1 MLTCRS
7 VEILDGAAMI
17 MFLKMLLHPPFWRRK
32 VVLNWRLQDGI
43 VAWTICY
50 KLFAL
55 DWRHGSSSSLL
66 SLMLTVSPVRRKRSW
81 NTDQVLDILVEYD
94 WQNRGVGETNSIFLA
109 ARPDLI
115 VGHNHL
121 PILGEV
127 DVKLKHLSS
136 PDWLDTNHFNQ
147 LLTMPNVREASWWR
161 NLSTAFL
168 KAPKVFS

>member
-1 MLTCRS
+1 MLTCRN
-7 VEILDGAAMI
+7 VEILDGATI

-32 VVLNWRLQDGI
+32 VVLIWWLQGGI
-43 VAWTICY
+43 VPWTICY

-81 NTDQVLDILVEYD
+81 NTDQVLNFLVGYD
-94 WQNRGVGETNSIFLA
+94 WQSRWVGETISLLLA
-109 ARPDLI
+109 QGLDLI

-127 DVKLKHLSS
+127 DVKLKHLGS
-136 PDWLDTNHFNQ
+136 PDWLDRIHTCH
-147 LLTMPNVREASWWR
+147 PN
-161 NLSTAFL
+161 T
-168 KAPKVFS
+168 